1 MKEDVVRLLST
12 LLLFTFVGVV
22 PAAVHGQVLTRRD
35 MSLQLART
43 IADAALAA
51 CQKDGSNVTAA
62 VVDRA
67 GDLVVLL
74 RHDAANPHNAELA
87 RRKAYTSR
95 TFGITTIEFRNRT
108 AGTSEFA
115 GQRQLFDV
123 IPLGGG
129 VPIRMGTELIGAL
142 GLSGSPMQE
151 ADEKCALAGLAAAA
165 SQLK

>member
-1 MKEDVVRLLST
+1 MACVVSLQI
-12 LLLFTFVGVV
+12 
-22 PAAVHGQVLTRRD
+22 HGQVLTQRSV
-35 MSLQLART
+35 SLQLART

-51 CQKDGSNVTAA
+51 CAKDGLDVTAA

-67 GDLVVLL
+67 GDLVLLL
-74 RHDAANPHNAELA
+74 RSDKANPHNAELA

-95 TFGITTIEFRNRT
+95 TFGITSLAFRNRT
-108 AGTSEFA
+108 AGAGEFA
-115 GQRQLFDV
+115 GQRQLADV

-129 VPIRMGTELIGAL
+129 VPIRIGTELIGGL

-165 SQLK
+165 DQLK

>member
-1 MKEDVVRLLST
+1 MRFIST
-12 LLLFTFVGVV
+12 LMLFTFVCVAPTV
-22 PAAVHGQVLTRRD
+22 VHGQVLSRRD

-43 IADAALAA
+43 MADAAMAA
-51 CQKDGSNVTAA
+51 CQKDGNNVSAA
-62 VVDRA
+62 VVDRS
-67 GDLVVLL
+67 GDVVLIL

-108 AGTSEFA
+108 AGTREFA

-129 VPIRMGTELIGAL
+129 VPIRVGMELIGAL
-142 GLSGSPMQE
+142 GLSGSPTQE
-151 ADEKCALAGLAAAA
+151 ADEKCAMAGLAAAGT
-165 SQLK
+165 LN

>member
-1 MKEDVVRLLST
+1 VRLTSILMAVA
-12 LLLFTFVGVV
+12 FV
-22 PAAVHGQVLTRRD
+22 AATAQTSVYGQVLTRRD

-51 CQKDGSNVTAA
+51 CQKEGNNVSAA
-62 VVDRA
+62 VVDRS
-67 GDLVVLL
+67 GDLVLLL

-95 TFGITTIEFRNRT
+95 TFGITTLEFRNRT

-115 GQRQLFDV
+115 GQRQLADV

-129 VPIRMGTELIGAL
+129 VPIRMGNELIGAL

-151 ADEKCALAGLAAAA
+151 ADEKCAMAGVAAAGSA
-165 SQLK
+165 LK

>member
-1 MKEDVVRLLST
+1 MRFQSAVLV
-12 LLLFTFVGVV
+12 
-22 PAAVHGQVLTRRD
+22 AAMACMASLTIHGQVLTQRSI
-35 MSLQLART
+35 SLQLART

-51 CQKDGSNVTAA
+51 CTKDGFDVTAA

-67 GDLVVLL
+67 GDFVLL
-74 RHDAANPHNAELA
+74 LRSDRANPHNAELA

-95 TFGITTIEFRNRT
+95 TFGITSLEFRNRT

-115 GQRQLFDV
+115 GQRQLAEV

-129 VPIRMGTELIGAL
+129 VPIRIGTELIGGL
-142 GLSGSPMQE
+142 GLSGSPQQE

-165 SQLK
+165 NQLK

>member
-1 MKEDVVRLLST
+1 MRFRT
-12 LLLFTFVGVV
+12 
-22 PAAVHGQVLTRRD
+22 AALVAAMACTASLTVHGQVLTQRSV
-35 MSLQLART
+35 SLQLART

-51 CQKDGSNVTAA
+51 CTKDGFDVTAA

-67 GDLVVLL
+67 GDMVLL
-74 RHDAANPHNAELA
+74 LRSDRANPHNAELA
-87 RRKAYTSR
+87 RRKAFTSR
-95 TFGITTIEFRNRT
+95 TFNLTTLEFRNRT
-108 AGTSEFA
+108 AGASEFA

-129 VPIRMGTELIGAL
+129 VPIRIGTEVIGGL
-142 GLSGSPMQE
+142 GLSGSPVQE

>member
-1 MKEDVVRLLST
+1 M
-12 LLLFTFVGVV
+12 LFTFVCVAPAVV
-22 PAAVHGQVLTRRD
+22 HAQVLSRRD

-43 IADAALAA
+43 IADAAMAA
-51 CQKDGSNVTAA
+51 CQKDGNNVSAA
-62 VVDRA
+62 VVDRS
-67 GDLVVLL
+67 GDVVLIL

-129 VPIRMGTELIGAL
+129 VPIRMGMELIGAL
-142 GLSGSPMQE
+142 ADAGSRREVRDGRTRRRGDAQIGIDGLTN
-151 ADEKCALAGLAAAA
+151 
-165 SQLK
+165 